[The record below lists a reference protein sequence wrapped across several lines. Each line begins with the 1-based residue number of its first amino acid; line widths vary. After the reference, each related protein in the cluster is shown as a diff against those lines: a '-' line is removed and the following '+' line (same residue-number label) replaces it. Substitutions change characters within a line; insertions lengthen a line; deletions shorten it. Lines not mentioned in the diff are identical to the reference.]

1 MTKAIVETKDYEGLK
16 TDIKNSKELVKQN
29 FLTMGMAL
37 SEIHNGKLY
46 VGEYE
51 TFDSFLEGENLP
63 RSSSYQLIQIIK
75 MFGLKKSNA
84 LDFPLAWATTQKIIP
99 AVKENPKKR
108 DEIIEMAENTPF
120 SKLDDELILY
130 RKERIKTFSY
140 SFRGTQDE
148 VDLVREEIQKMAEEE
163 DKSEI
168 EIIICLI
175 STKSIKD
182 LSISTKDLKTNTKT
196 NTNTKDLNT
205 KTSLKNK
212 KKKVD
217 VQDVIDKARDFN
229 DLFCDKHLEYRKSK
243 YLFKGAKD
251 MQLSKKM
258 AKVFT
263 RQELSESLDK
273 FFQEKKRWWGNK
285 FSVGVFFSCVNDYMG
300 KEEKGKYADFSAK
313 QQEEE

>member
-1 MTKAIVETKDYEGLK
+1 MNKAIVEVKDYEGLK
-16 TDIKNSKELVKQN
+16 RVIMESKDNITQN
-29 FLTMGMAL
+29 GWRMGISL
-37 SEIHNGKLY
+37 REVHDNKLF

-51 TFDSFLEGENLP
+51 TFNDFLEGENLS
-63 RSSSYQLIQIIK
+63 RSSCYQLMQIVKTFQI
-75 MFGLKKSNA
+75 KKSDMS
-84 LDFPLAWATTQKIIP
+84 DFPLSIGRATKILS
-99 AVKENPKKR
+99 AVKENPKKK
-108 DEIIEMAENTPF
+108 DEIVEMAENTPF

-130 RKERIKTFSY
+130 RKDKIKTFSY
-140 SFRGTQDE
+140 SFRGTEDE
-148 VDLVREEIQKMAEEE
+148 VELVREEIQKLAEEE

-168 EIIICLI
+168 EILICLI
-175 STKSIKD
+175 STYKHKD
-182 LSISTKDLKTNTKT
+182 STKDLKTNTNTKSNT
-196 NTNTKDLNT
+196 NTNTD
-205 KTSLKNK
+205 LKNK

-217 VQDVIDKARDFN
+217 VQDVIGKARDFN
-229 DLFCDKHLEYRKSK
+229 DLFCEKHLEYRKSK

>member
-1 MTKAIVETKDYEGLK
+1 
-16 TDIKNSKELVKQN
+16 
-29 FLTMGMAL
+29 MAQ
-37 SEIHNGKLY
+37 
-46 VGEYE
+46 
-51 TFDSFLEGENLP
+51 D
-63 RSSSYQLIQIIK
+63 
-75 MFGLKKSNA
+75 
-84 LDFPLAWATTQKIIP
+84 
-99 AVKENPKKR
+99 
-108 DEIIEMAENTPF
+108 TPF
-120 SKLDDELILY
+120 SELDEELIMY
-130 RKERIKTFSY
+130 RKDKIKTFSY
-140 SFRGTQDE
+140 SFRGTEDE
-148 VDLVREEIQKMAEEE
+148 VELVREEIQKLAEEE

-217 VQDVIDKARDFN
+217 VQDIQDIIDKARDFN
-229 DLFCDKHLEYRKSK
+229 DLFCDKYLEYRKSK
-243 YLFKGAKD
+243 YMFQKAKD

-300 KEEKGKYADFSAK
+300 KEEKGKYHQFSK
-313 QQEEE
+313 DQQGED

>member
-1 MTKAIVETKDYEGLK
+1 MNKAIVEVKDYEGLK
-16 TDIKNSKELVKQN
+16 RVIMESKDRVSQEFQV
-29 FLTMGMAL
+29 MGMAL
-37 SEIHNGKLY
+37 LEISEKELY
-46 VGEYE
+46 KGEYE
-51 TFDSFLEGENLP
+51 DFKSFCDGEGLSYSTSKKLKDIVKTFKIQKGNMLP
-63 RSSSYQLIQIIK
+63 LSWGR
-75 MFGLKKSNA
+75 
-84 LDFPLAWATTQKIIP
+84 TQKILP
-99 AVKENPKKR
+99 AVRENPKKR

-130 RKERIKTFSY
+130 RKEKIKTFSY
-140 SFRGTQDE
+140 SFRGTEDE
-148 VDLVREEIQKMAEEE
+148 VELVREEIQKLAEEE

-168 EIIICLI
+168 EIIICLL
-175 STKSIKD
+175 T
-182 LSISTKDLKTNTKT
+182 ISTKDLKTNTKT
-196 NTNTKDLNT
+196 NTKTKDLNT